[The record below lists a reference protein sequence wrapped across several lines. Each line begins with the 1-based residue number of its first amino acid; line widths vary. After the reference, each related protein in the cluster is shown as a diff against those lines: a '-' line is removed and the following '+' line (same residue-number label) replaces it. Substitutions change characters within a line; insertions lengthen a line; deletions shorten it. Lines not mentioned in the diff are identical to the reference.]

1 MQNRTKNLLFILLLV
16 CFGIAGAQ
24 PETSKPGMVQIH
36 GGTLFWSVIAFLLLF
51 VVLKQ
56 VAWGPVISA
65 LESREKEIRDVLDA
79 AAIAKEDAEKATS
92 DYEKIKQEAHAEA
105 QVILSEAKSVK
116 EKMILDAVEEAR
128 KKAEIETESALQSI
142 NAEKEKAVKEI
153 KTSVVD
159 LSIKAASKLIEK
171 NLDSN
176 DNRKFVS
183 DAIDKVGQA

>member
-1 MQNRTKNLLFILLLV
+1 LLV

-24 PETSKPGMVQIH
+24 PEVSKPGMVQIH

-65 LESREKEIRDVLDA
+65 LESREKEIKDALGA
-79 AAIAKEDAEKATS
+79 AAIAKENAEKATS

-116 EKMILDAVEEAR
+116 EKMISDAVEEAR

-171 NLDSN
+171 NLDSD